1 MPTMPNF
8 QLEWDKTGEHFY
20 ETGIDRGVHYPI
32 SVNGTYDHGSAWN
45 GLSAVT
51 ESPSGAEPT
60 AVWANNSK
68 YLNLYSAEEFGA
80 TLEAYTY
87 PDSFAECDGS
97 AELVTG
103 VYVGQQPRKMFGLTY
118 RTKIGNDTEGEAHG
132 YKIHIIYGCK
142 ASPSERSYS
151 TTNDSPEAS
160 TMSWELS
167 TTPIAVA
174 GMNPVAS
181 LTIDSRKVDATK
193 LAAFEQILYGT
204 AATTGDNPTEAID
217 ARLPLPDEIVELLGE

>member
-1 MPTMPNF
+1 MPTMPKF

-32 SVNGTYDHGSAWN
+32 SANGTYDKGSAWN

-160 TMSWELS
+160 AMSWELS

-181 LTIDSRKVDATK
+181 LTIDSRKVDADK

-204 AATTGDNPTEAID
+204 AATTGANPTEAID